1 MISHFSG
8 VGLIP
13 GQGAMIPH
21 ATWSKNQNRNNRSNI
36 VTNSVK
42 TLKMIHINTNL
53 KKKKSQA
60 LIQNDM
66 TSNTN
71 SANLLILWT
80 SVYNSLS
87 VNFSFP

>member
-8 VGLIP
+8 VSLIP

-42 TLKMIHINTNL
+42 TLKIIHINKNL
-53 KKKKSQA
+53 KKKK
-60 LIQNDM
+60 
-66 TSNTN
+66 N
-71 SANLLILWT
+71 SGFD
-80 SVYNSLS
+80 SK
-87 VNFSFP
+87 